1 MRRLY
6 LSVGLIELMAALSG
20 FHIWHLND
28 LTGQLTAQ
36 LTQAQALAQRED
48 WDGAAR
54 LTRQAKERWTGHE
67 GYLHTTLR
75 HTDIDAILIS
85 LDETLAFLEGGE
97 KQPAEYAA
105 ANARLL
111 AQLALLVEAE
121 VPTLAN
127 IL

>member
-6 LSVGLIELMAALSG
+6 LSVGLIALMAALSG
-20 FHIWHLND
+20 LHVWHLND

-85 LDETLAFLEGGE
+85 LDEALAFLEGEE

>member
-6 LSVGLIELMAALSG
+6 LSVGLIALMAALSAL
-20 FHIWHLND
+20 HVWHLND

-36 LTQAQALAQRED
+36 LTQAQALAQQED

-54 LTRQAKERWTGHE
+54 LTRQAKERWMGCE

-75 HTDIDAILIS
+75 HADIDAILIS
-85 LDETLAFLEGGE
+85 LDETLAFLEGSE

-121 VPTLAN
+121 VPTLTN

>member
-6 LSVGLIELMAALSG
+6 LSVGLIALMAALSAL
-20 FHIWHLND
+20 HVWHLND

-36 LTQAQALAQRED
+36 LTQAQALAQQED

-75 HTDIDAILIS
+75 HTDIDAVLIS
-85 LDETLAFLEGGE
+85 LDEALAFLEGEE
-97 KQPAEYAA
+97 KQSAEYAA
-105 ANARLL
+105 VNARLL
-111 AQLALLVEAE
+111 TQLELLVEAE
-121 VPTLAN
+121 LPTLTN
-127 IL
+127 LL

>member
-6 LSVGLIELMAALSG
+6 LSVGLIALMAALSG
-20 FHIWHLND
+20 LHIWHLND

-121 VPTLAN
+121 VPTLTN

>member
-6 LSVGLIELMAALSG
+6 LSVGLIALMAALSAL
-20 FHIWHLND
+20 HVWHLND

>member
-6 LSVGLIELMAALSG
+6 LSVGLIALMAALSG
-20 FHIWHLND
+20 LHVWHLND

-75 HTDIDAILIS
+75 HTDIDAVLIS
-85 LDETLAFLEGGE
+85 LDEALAFLEGEE
-97 KQPAEYAA
+97 KQSAEYAA
-105 ANARLL
+105 VNARLL
-111 AQLALLVEAE
+111 TQLELLVEAE
-121 VPTLAN
+121 LPTLTN
-127 IL
+127 LL

>member
-6 LSVGLIELMAALSG
+6 LSVGLIALMAALSG
-20 FHIWHLND
+20 LHIWHLND

-48 WDGAAR
+48 WDGAAL

>member
-6 LSVGLIELMAALSG
+6 LSVGLIALMAALSAL
-20 FHIWHLND
+20 HVWHLND

-36 LTQAQALAQRED
+36 LTQAQALAQQED

-67 GYLHTTLR
+67 GYLHVTLR
-75 HTDIDAILIS
+75 HADIDAILIS
-85 LDETLAFLEGGE
+85 LDETLAFLEGSE

-111 AQLALLVEAE
+111 AQLALVVEAE
-121 VPTLAN
+121 VPTLTN

>member
-6 LSVGLIELMAALSG
+6 LSVGLIALMAALSG
-20 FHIWHLND
+20 LHVWHLND

-105 ANARLL
+105 VNARLL
-111 AQLALLVEAE
+111 AQLGLLVEAE
-121 VPTLAN
+121 LPTLTN

>member
-6 LSVGLIELMAALSG
+6 LSVGLIALMAALSG
-20 FHIWHLND
+20 LHVWHLND

-75 HTDIDAILIS
+75 HADIDAILIS
-85 LDETLAFLEGGE
+85 LDETLAFLEGSE

-121 VPTLAN
+121 VPTLTN

>member
-6 LSVGLIELMAALSG
+6 LSVGLIALMAALSG
-20 FHIWHLND
+20 LHVWHLND

-48 WDGAAR
+48 WDGAAL

-75 HTDIDAILIS
+75 HTDIDAVLIS
-85 LDETLAFLEGGE
+85 MDEALAFLEGNE
-97 KQPAEYAA
+97 KQSAEYAA
-105 ANARLL
+105 VNARLL
-111 AQLALLVEAE
+111 TQLGLLVEAE
-121 VPTLAN
+121 LPTLTN
-127 IL
+127 LL

>member
-6 LSVGLIELMAALSG
+6 LSVGLIALMAALSG
-20 FHIWHLND
+20 LHIWHLND

-75 HTDIDAILIS
+75 HTDNDAILIS

>member
-6 LSVGLIELMAALSG
+6 LSVGLIALMAALSG
-20 FHIWHLND
+20 LHVWHLND

>member
-6 LSVGLIELMAALSG
+6 FSIALIGLLAALSG
-20 FHIWHLND
+20 LHVRHLERF
-28 LTGQLTAQ
+28 TGQLSGV
-36 LTQAQALAQRED
+36 LTQAQEEAAREN
-48 WDGAAR
+48 WEEATR
-54 LTRQAKERWTGHE
+54 LTRQAKERWTDHQ

-85 LDETLAFLEGGE
+85 MDEALAFLEGGE

-105 ANARLL
+105 VNARLL
-111 AQLALLVEAE
+111 AQLGLLVEAE
-121 VPTLAN
+121 LPTLTN

>member
-6 LSVGLIELMAALSG
+6 LSVGLIALMAALSAL
-20 FHIWHLND
+20 HVWHLND

-75 HTDIDAILIS
+75 HADIDAILIS

-121 VPTLAN
+121 VPTLTN

>member
-6 LSVGLIELMAALSG
+6 LSVGLIALMAALSAL
-20 FHIWHLND
+20 HVWHLND

-75 HTDIDAILIS
+75 HADTDAILIS
-85 LDETLAFLEGGE
+85 LDETLAFLEGSE

-121 VPTLAN
+121 VPTLTN

>member
-6 LSVGLIELMAALSG
+6 LSVGLIALMAALSAL
-20 FHIWHLND
+20 HVWHLND

-85 LDETLAFLEGGE
+85 LDETLAFLEGSE

>member
-6 LSVGLIELMAALSG
+6 LSVGLIALMAALSG
-20 FHIWHLND
+20 LHIWHLNN

>member
-6 LSVGLIELMAALSG
+6 LSVGLIALMAALSG
-20 FHIWHLND
+20 LHIGHLND

>member
-6 LSVGLIELMAALSG
+6 LSVGLIALMAALSG
-20 FHIWHLND
+20 LHVWHLND
-28 LTGQLTAQ
+28 FTGQLTAQ